1 MHAGRSG
8 RSSPLTQALQWGP
21 IALPWPLLVGLGAIV
36 PGFIAGKQAGGGG
49 GGIDIEALLFKV
61 LLVGLVAARLAFV
74 WEWRDP
80 YLREPLGI
88 LDFRDGGWTPEAGLA
103 AACLYALSLIRRIP
117 ALRKPLLAA
126 MLTAIPV
133 WLSGTVALALWG
145 VEETRLPPLV
155 LQSLDGRTVSLA
167 TFEGKPTVVNL
178 WATWCP
184 PCRHEM
190 PVLAQAQAA
199 HPEINFVFI
208 DQGEAVQTV
217 GGYLDGQRLALR
229 NVLLDTR
236 LEAGARL
243 GYRALPST
251 LFFDIGG
258 RLVSSRIGALSAATL
273 AQRLDALRGGTA
285 SASGARGK

>member
-1 MHAGRSG
+1 M
-8 RSSPLTQALQWGP
+8 TQALQWGP

-36 PGFIAGKQAGGGG
+36 LGFIVGKRAGAGGGV
-49 GGIDIEALLFKV
+49 DIESLLFKV
-61 LLVGLVAARLAFV
+61 LLVGLVVARLAFV

-88 LDFRDGGWTPEAGLA
+88 LDFRDGGWTPEAGLI
-103 AACLYALSLIRRIP
+103 AACLYALSLIRRTP

-133 WLSGTVALALWG
+133 WLSGTVVLALWA
-145 VEETRLPPLV
+145 VEETRLPPLA
-155 LQSLDGRTVSLA
+155 LQSLDGRTVSLTA
-167 TFEGKPTVVNL
+167 FEGKPTVVNL

-208 DQGEAVQTV
+208 DQGEAAQKV

-229 NVLLDTR
+229 NVLLDAR
-236 LEAGARL
+236 LEVGARL
-243 GYRALPST
+243 GYRVLPST
-251 LFFDIGG
+251 LFFDAGG

-273 AQRLDALRGGTA
+273 AQRLDALRDGTA
-285 SASGARGK
+285 SASEARGK